1 LAAETKKKK
10 TAGGGDDRA
19 AVPAEPSACLPCAA
33 CSSGNVRSQAR
44 LKTARR
50 YYLVMNCRVMNFS
63 RTSILEAYEM
73 GATIGQGS
81 FAVVKL
87 CKNRKTGEEV
97 AIKIIEKKNARAVED
112 LQKEAEVMAKIEHP
126 NVIRVY
132 QIFENSTKCY
142 MVQQY
147 VSGGEMF
154 DRIIE
159 KDHFSEVEAVSVLK
173 QILEAVQYLH
183 SCGVVHRDIKPEN
196 LLYKTRSADAPI
208 MLADFGLAKV
218 LAEGQEMHT
227 MCGTPGYVA
236 PEILSGKAGYT
247 SACDIWSIGVVAYIL
262 LCGFPP
268 FYDESTPALV
278 QQIVSGKYEFPS
290 PWWDAVSENAKSFV
304 RFLLNTDPVSRPSAE
319 QALGHPWMTSEA
331 SSTALSGA
339 ISKLKESAAK
349 KKLKKVREL
358 CPPAALPGAP
368 TARCGAR

>member
-1 LAAETKKKK
+1 
-10 TAGGGDDRA
+10 
-19 AVPAEPSACLPCAA
+19 
-33 CSSGNVRSQAR
+33 
-44 LKTARR
+44 
-50 YYLVMNCRVMNFS
+50 
-63 RTSILEAYEM
+63 M
-73 GATIGQGS
+73 GPTIGQGS

-97 AIKIIEKKNARAVED
+97 AIKVIDKKNARAVED
-112 LQKEAEVMAKIEHP
+112 LQTEADVMAKIDHP

-132 QIFENSTKCY
+132 QIFENVTKCY

-159 KDHFSEVEAVSVLK
+159 KDHFSEIEAVDVLK
-173 QILEAVQYLH
+173 QILSALHYLH
-183 SCGVVHRDIKPEN
+183 SCGIVHRDIKPEN
-196 LLYKTRSADAPI
+196 LLYKTKSADSPI

-218 LAEGQEMHT
+218 LAQGQEMHT

-247 SACDIWSIGVVAYIL
+247 SACDIWSVGVVAYII

-278 QQIVSGKYEFPS
+278 QQITSGRYEFPS

-304 RFLLNTDPVSRPSAE
+304 RHLLNTDPVARPSAE
-319 QALGHPWMTSEA
+319 QALAHPWMTAEA
-331 SSTALSGA
+331 SSAALLGTV
-339 ISKLKESAAK
+339 SKLKESAAK
-349 KKLKKVREL
+349 QKLKKVRHAL
-358 CPPAALPGAP
+358 ARRAIRLLVFDFTTDFLPKARSDAHSPARLFWE
-368 TARCGAR
+368 